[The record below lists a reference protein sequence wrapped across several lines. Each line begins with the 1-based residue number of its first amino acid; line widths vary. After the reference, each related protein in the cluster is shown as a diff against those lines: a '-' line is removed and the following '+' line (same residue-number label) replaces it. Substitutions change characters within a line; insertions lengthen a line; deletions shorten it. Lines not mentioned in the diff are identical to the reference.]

1 MKASELILLL
11 RKVEAAEQRVIESTK
26 LKEADAQPEAPKPEK

>member
-11 RKVEAAEQRVIESTK
+11 RKVEAAEQKVIEAQK